1 MAERAALGGKGPVNP
16 KTANRANFTLRGLRY
31 NQIPDLL

>member
-1 MAERAALGGKGPVNP
+1 MAERAAIGGNGPVNP
-16 KTANRANFTLRGLRY
+16 KSANRANFPLRGLRY

>member
-1 MAERAALGGKGPVNP
+1 MAECEAIGGNGRVNP
-16 KTANRANFTLRGLRY
+16 KAANRANFTLRGLRY